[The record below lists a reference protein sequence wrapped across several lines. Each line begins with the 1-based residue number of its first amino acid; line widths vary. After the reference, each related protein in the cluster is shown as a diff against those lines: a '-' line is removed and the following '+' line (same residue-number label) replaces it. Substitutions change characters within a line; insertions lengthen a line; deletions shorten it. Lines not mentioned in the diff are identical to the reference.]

1 VADYNLGTARGKIEV
16 QYDGAGVG
24 KAQKGLQTF
33 QNSAQKM
40 ASGFTKVAA
49 ITGAGAGLIT
59 AALAVSVN
67 KAIDFEKQIS
77 AIGAVSGASAKEMD
91 QLRQKALQLGA
102 DTAFSASESAQAMEE
117 LVKAGLTVE
126 EVLNGAAD
134 ATVNLAAAGGIDLP
148 QAASIAANAMN
159 VFNLAG
165 KDMAHVADLI
175 AGAANSSAIDV
186 HDFGMSLAQSG
197 AVANLVGL
205 SFDDLS
211 VAIALMGK
219 AGVKGSDAGT
229 SLKTMLLNLNPAT
242 QKQKELMKDL
252 GIITEDGA
260 NKFFDAKGKL
270 KSFGQV
276 SQILQDAL
284 KGQTKAQQLAT
295 LETIFGSDAIRAA
308 AVFTKEGAKGFDE
321 MATAMGKV
329 SAQDVAAKRLDNVA
343 GAIEQLK
350 GSLETAAIVIGTAFL
365 PVIRKVAEFITML
378 ANKFSS
384 LDPRWQKL
392 IAFGAAAAAALLGVI
407 AALAAVGAVIAG
419 VAASLVAVKIAAII
433 GAIVVAV
440 GLLIAAF
447 TALWKRS
454 AAFRSAVQT
463 AFGFIKTVVA
473 SAIEGFKRLVDF
485 VRTQIIP
492 IIQSGL
498 KKAIDNLG
506 PAFAAIKN
514 WIETRALPAFNK
526 LKDAFETARPTL
538 EKIAK
543 FIAGVLATSF
553 EIMGKIIGTVVPIV
567 LKLAGPVFSL
577 LISAISFLIAHIPQI
592 VSAFQT
598 FLGIMKTI
606 GTVLAAVV
614 IVPLMAVWE
623 AAKFVFNA
631 IKAGAQALAT
641 AWSAIWATI
650 GPPVMAVFNAIKAV
664 VSTVMTAISA
674 IIQVAW
680 TLIKAV
686 FMAGVEAVKAT
697 VGPAFNAIKAI
708 ITAVMGFLAPYLSAI
723 WNTIR
728 SAVSSAVS
736 AVSSVVSTGWNIV
749 KTVVTTVMNAV
760 RSVVSSVWSAISG
773 IVKGAI
779 ANIVSI
785 ANGVKAFVDKIRGFF
800 NDLKKAAEGGTG
812 SLIAFVKG
820 IPGKI
825 LSAVG
830 NLGGLLVNAGKSII
844 QGLINGI
851 SSMIGSL
858 ASKLSSITNLL
869 PSWKGP
875 EERDKKILTPSG
887 QWIMEGLL
895 RGIDKV
901 IPMLRQKLG
910 DVTAL
915 VSQPNVVEAA
925 LTTATAGAVRFGNT
939 GPMVPT
945 APSKQTTI
953 QQIVIRGVWDFTDP
967 SAARKIIAM
976 LAEEIDRYER
986 EHK

>member
-16 QYDGAGVG
+16 QYDGAGIG
-24 KAQKGLQTF
+24 KAQKGLQNF

-49 ITGAGAGLIT
+49 ITGAGAGVIA

-91 QLRQKALQLGA
+91 QLRKKALQLGA

-117 LVKAGLTVE
+117 LVKAGLSVS
-126 EVLNGAAD
+126 EVLDGAAD
-134 ATVNLAAAGGIDLP
+134 ATVALAAAGGVALP
-148 QAASIAANAMN
+148 EAASIAANAMN
-159 VFNLAG
+159 QFSLSA
-165 KDMAHVADLI
+165 KEMPKVADLI

-186 HDFGMSLAQSG
+186 HDFGMSLTQAG
-197 AVANLVGL
+197 AVANTVGV
-205 SFDDLS
+205 SFEDLS

-219 AGVKGSDAGT
+219 AGIKGSDAGT
-229 SLKTMLLNLNPAT
+229 SLKTMLLNLNPT
-242 QKQKELMKDL
+242 TEKQINLMKDL
-252 GIITEDGA
+252 GIITEESG
-260 NKFFDAKGKL
+260 NRFFDAKGNI
-270 KSFGQV
+270 KSFGEV
-276 SQILQDAL
+276 SGVLQQAL
-284 KGQTKAQQLAT
+284 KGMTKAQQLAT
-295 LETIFGSDAIRAA
+295 LETLFGSDAIRAA

-384 LDPRWQKL
+384 LDPKWQKL

-454 AAFRSAVQT
+454 TAFRSAVQT

-473 SAIEGFKRLVDF
+473 TAIDNFKRLVEF
-485 VRTQIIP
+485 IRTQIIP
-492 IIQSGL
+492 ILQAGL

-506 PAFAAIKN
+506 PAF
-514 WIETRALPAFNK
+514 RALQDWIQTRVIPAWNQ
-526 LKDAFETARPTL
+526 LKDAFERARPTL

-543 FIAGVLATSF
+543 FIAGVMATNF
-553 EIMGKIIGTVVPIV
+553 EILGKIIGTVVPIIA
-567 LKLAGPVFSL
+567 KLAGPVFSA
-577 LISAISFLIAHIPQI
+577 LITAISFVIAHIPEL
-592 VSAFQT
+592 VAAFQK
-598 FLGIMKTI
+598 FLSIMKTI

-614 IVPLMAVWE
+614 IVPLMGVWE

-631 IKAGAQALAT
+631 IKTGAEALA
-641 AWSAIWATI
+641 AVWGRIWATI
-650 GPPVMAVFNAIKAV
+650 GPPVTAVFNAIKAV
-664 VSTVMTAISA
+664 VQAVMSA
-674 IIQVAW
+674 IAAVVQVGW
-680 TLIKAV
+680 TLIKAAFSV
-686 FMAGVEAVKAT
+686 GTAAVKAVVT
-697 VGPAFNAIKAI
+697 PAFNAIKAV
-708 ITAVMGFLAPYLSAI
+708 ITTVMGFLSPYLSAI
-723 WNTIR
+723 WGVIR
-728 SAVSSAVS
+728 NAVS
-736 AVSSVVSTGWNIV
+736 AAVNAIKSVVSTGWNAV
-749 KTVVTTVMNAV
+749 KSVTTTVFNAV
-760 RSVVSSVWSAISG
+760 KSAVSTVWNAISG

-779 ANIVSI
+779 NNIVSI
-785 ANGVKAFVDKIRGFF
+785 ANGVKAFVDKIKGFF
-800 NDLKKAAEGGTG
+800 NQLKAAAEGGTG
-812 SLIAFVKG
+812 SLISFVKG
-820 IPGKI
+820 IPGRI
-825 LSAVG
+825 VSAVG
-830 NLGGLLVNAGKSII
+830 NLGGILVNAGRSII

-851 SSMIGSL
+851 SQMIGSL
-858 ASKLSSITNLL
+858 TSKLSAVTSLIAKV
-869 PSWKGP
+869 KGP
-875 EERDKKILTPSG
+875 EERDKKLLTPAG
-887 QWIMEGLL
+887 IWIMEGLL

-901 IPMLRQKLG
+901 IPALVQKLG
-910 DVTAL
+910 NVTAL
-915 VSQPNVVEAA
+915 VAQPNLVQTA

-939 GPMVPT
+939 GPALPT
-945 APSKQTTI
+945 QVTRQTTI
-953 QQIVIRGVWDFTDP
+953 QQVVLRGVWDFTDP
-967 SAARKIIAM
+967 TAARKIIAM